1 MKVLVVKHRS
11 AAFLALGVALYL
23 VAAAPALSHTGGPIR
38 AHIAGLE
45 PEEQRVYY
53 YLTFHDESG
62 AGPEVWFFGLEY
74 NNPEQPRRARS
85 LEGSYHDAWREE
97 LGISDAWRSLSSG
110 LKPLPPLQ
118 RTSLAISLRADS
130 VGRDSLWLS
139 PRYEGHLVLEGKGV
153 GQATDLTM
161 FCHPMIRV
169 RGPYGIPGRPEA
181 IAVVS
186 YKGRAYGCEE
196 VEEPILLVPTTNVD
210 RHITTM
216 HDEGQPATWNVPRHG
231 RSGGQFVAYFGEMG
245 PSENPVGWYLV
256 SYYVMRDPPQ
266 VWTVSLED
274 GPTTQPASYRA
285 SDAETSENGWD
296 TWKIVRGLGDRQTE
310 IHCTEDFD
318 LSLHLTADSV
328 GVDST
333 WGVPHYRGQ
342 LLVETP
348 DGVGDVNLEMFC
360 NTLVQIR
367 GVYRLPE
374 RSELV
379 VFVSYTADASGCE
392 EWDVPIVLYSK

>member
-1 MKVLVVKHRS
+1 MKDMVAEHRS
-11 AAFLALGVALYL
+11 AAFVVLGLVLYL
-23 VAAAPALSHTGGPIR
+23 VVAAPAHAYMGGPIR

-53 YLTFHDESG
+53 YLTSHDESG

-74 NNPEQPRRARS
+74 NNPGQPRRARS
-85 LEGSYHDAWREE
+85 LEGSYRDAWREE
-97 LGISDAWRSLSSG
+97 LGISDAWRSLSSE
-110 LKPLPPLQ
+110 LKPLYPLQ
-118 RTSLAISLRADS
+118 RFRLAIGLRADS
-130 VGRDSLWLS
+130 AGRDSLWMS
-139 PRYEGHLVLEGKGV
+139 PRYDGHLVLEGEGV
-153 GQATDLTM
+153 GQAIDLTM

-186 YKGRAYGCEE
+186 YKGLAYGCEE
-196 VEEPILLVPTTNVD
+196 VEEPILLVPTIDVD
-210 RHITTM
+210 RRIPTM
-216 HDEGQPATWNVPRHG
+216 YGEARPATWKERSFG
-231 RSGGQFVAYFGEMG
+231 RFGRQFVAHFGELG
-245 PSENPVGWYLV
+245 PSDNAEGWYFV
-256 SYYVMRDPPQ
+256 SSYVMADPPQ
-266 VWTVSLED
+266 VWLVNLED
-274 GPTTQPASYRA
+274 HSSKQSVRYRA
-285 SDAETSENGWD
+285 SDADSSEDGWD
-296 TWKIVRGLGDRQTE
+296 AWKNVRALGGRQTE

-318 LSLHLTADSV
+318 LNLHLVADSV

-333 WGVPHYRGQ
+333 WGVPHYKGQ

-348 DGVGDVNLEMFC
+348 DGVGAVNLEMFC

-379 VFVSYTADASGCE
+379 VFVSYTASASGCE
-392 EWDVPIVLYSK
+392 EWDVPIVIYSR